1 MADILLVEDK
11 DSLRRVLRLTLENAG
26 YTVAEAADARAALNE
41 IANSRHR
48 LVLTDLRMPNG
59 SGLDVLR
66 SARSADADVPVI
78 VMTAFGS
85 IDEAVQA
92 MKDGAHDF
100 LQKPVDSNHLLLL
113 VDRALEQARLR
124 TENILLRE
132 EWSRRYGFPRIIGES
147 EVVKRAVAET
157 QRVAQTE
164 ATVLLLGESG
174 TGKELF
180 ARAVHHLSPRRDQPF
195 VAINCAAIPET
206 LIENELFGH
215 ERGAFTGASDRR
227 QGKFE
232 LAGGGTVFLDEI
244 GELPLGVQGKLL
256 RAIEE
261 KMIDRIG
268 GRAPVAVDVR
278 VVAATNKDLKTA
290 VDNGQFRGDLFFRLA
305 VFPIEIPPLRERGAF
320 TGASDRRQGKFE
332 LAGGG
337 TVFLDE
343 IGELPLGVQGKLL
356 RAIEEKMIDRI
367 GGRAPV
373 AVDVR
378 VVAATNKDLKTAVDN
393 GQFRGDLFFRLAV
406 FPIEIP
412 PLRDRGDDVTLLAR
426 HFAAEIGRELRGRE
440 AQLSDEAVAALKL
453 HRWPGN
459 VRELENAIERACIL
473 SDTLKLE
480 PADLGLG
487 PTATD
492 GPDALQQV
500 DLSGTLSDVA
510 HRVLRIVERRKIQ
523 AALVANDGNKSKTAE
538 DLGVSYKTLLNKI
551 KDYTL

>member
-1 MADILLVEDK
+1 VADILLVEDK

-26 YTVAEAADARAALNE
+26 YTVAEASDARAALSE
-41 IANSRHR
+41 IANTRHR
-48 LVLTDLRMPNG
+48 LVLTDLRMPDG

-66 SARSADADVPVI
+66 AARSADADVPVI

-113 VDRALEQARLR
+113 VGRALEQARLR
-124 TENILLRE
+124 TENVLLRE
-132 EWSRRYGFPRIIGES
+132 EWARRYGFPRIIGES

-180 ARAVHHLSPRRDQPF
+180 ARAVHHLSSRRDKPF

-232 LAGGGTVFLDEI
+232 LASGGTVFLDEI

-278 VVAATNKDLKTA
+278 VVAATNKDLKAA
-290 VDNGQFRGDLFFRLA
+290 VEANEFRGDLFFRLA
-305 VFPIEIPPLRERGAF
+305 VFPIEIPPLRER
-320 TGASDRRQGKFE
+320 E
-332 LAGGG
+332 
-337 TVFLDE
+337 
-343 IGELPLGVQGKLL
+343 
-356 RAIEEKMIDRI
+356 
-367 GGRAPV
+367 
-373 AVDVR
+373 
-378 VVAATNKDLKTAVDN
+378 
-393 GQFRGDLFFRLAV
+393 
-406 FPIEIP
+406 
-412 PLRDRGDDVTLLAR
+412 DDVTLLAR

-440 AQLSDEAVAALKL
+440 AQFSEEASAALKR

-473 SDTLKLE
+473 SDTLMLE
-480 PADLGLG
+480 PPDLGLAV
-487 PTATD
+487 TSAD
-492 GPDALQQV
+492 SDEAFKEL

-510 HRVLRIVERRKIQ
+510 HRVLHLVERRKIQ
-523 AALVANDGNKSKTAE
+523 TALAANLGNKSKTAE

-551 KDYTL
+551 KEYNLRSLTPDEDH

>member
-26 YTVAEAADARAALNE
+26 YTVAEAIDARAALNE

-48 LVLTDLRMPNG
+48 LILTDLRMPNG

-66 SARSADADVPVI
+66 AARAADADVPVI

-113 VDRALEQARLR
+113 VERALEQARLR
-124 TENILLRE
+124 TENVLLRE
-132 EWSRRYGFPRIIGES
+132 EWSRRYGFPRILGES
-147 EVVKRAVAET
+147 EALKRAVGET

-180 ARAVHHLSPRRDQPF
+180 ARAVHHLSARRDQPF

-215 ERGAFTGASDRR
+215 ERGAFTGANDRR

-232 LAGGGTVFLDEI
+232 LASGGTVFLDEI
-244 GELPLGVQGKLL
+244 GELPLAVQGKLL

-261 KMIDRIG
+261 KVVDRIG

-278 VVAATNKDLKTA
+278 VVAATNKDLKAA

-305 VFPIEIPPLRERGAF
+305 VFPIEVPPLRERG
-320 TGASDRRQGKFE
+320 
-332 LAGGG
+332 
-337 TVFLDE
+337 
-343 IGELPLGVQGKLL
+343 
-356 RAIEEKMIDRI
+356 
-367 GGRAPV
+367 
-373 AVDVR
+373 
-378 VVAATNKDLKTAVDN
+378 
-393 GQFRGDLFFRLAV
+393 
-406 FPIEIP
+406 
-412 PLRDRGDDVTLLAR
+412 DDIVLLAS
-426 HFAAEIGRELRGRE
+426 HFASEIGRELRKRE
-440 AQLSDEAVAALKL
+440 AQLSPEAIVALQQ
-453 HRWPGN
+453 HHWPGN
-459 VRELENAIERACIL
+459 VRELKNAIERACII
-473 SDTLKLE
+473 SDTLVLQ
-480 PADLGLG
+480 PGDLGLL
-487 PTATD
+487 PSHAD
-492 GPDALQQV
+492 GAETLGQL
-500 DLSGTLSDVA
+500 DLSGTLSEVA
-510 HRVLRIVERRKIQ
+510 HRALRLVERRKILEAL
-523 AALVANDGNKSKTAE
+523 AANGGNKSKTAE
-538 DLGVSYKTLLNKI
+538 DLGVSYKTLLNKL
-551 KDYTL
+551 KDYGI

>member
-1 MADILLVEDK
+1 VADILLVEDK

-26 YTVAEAADARAALNE
+26 YTVAEAIDARAALNE
-41 IANSRHR
+41 IATSRHR

-66 SARSADADVPVI
+66 AARAADADVPVI

-113 VDRALEQARLR
+113 VERALDQARLR
-124 TENILLRE
+124 TENVLLRE
-132 EWSRRYGFPRIIGES
+132 EWSRRYGFPRILGES
-147 EVVKRAVAET
+147 EALKRAVGET

-180 ARAVHHLSPRRDQPF
+180 ALAVHHLSARRDEPF

-215 ERGAFTGASDRR
+215 ERGAFTRASDRR

-232 LAGGGTVFLDEI
+232 LASGGTVFLDEI
-244 GELPLGVQGKLL
+244 GELPLAVQGKLL

-261 KMIDRIG
+261 KVVDRIG

-278 VVAATNKDLKTA
+278 VVAATNKDLKAA
-290 VDNGQFRGDLFFRLA
+290 VDNGEFRGDLFFRLA
-305 VFPIEIPPLRERGAF
+305 VFPIEVPPLRERG
-320 TGASDRRQGKFE
+320 
-332 LAGGG
+332 
-337 TVFLDE
+337 
-343 IGELPLGVQGKLL
+343 
-356 RAIEEKMIDRI
+356 
-367 GGRAPV
+367 
-373 AVDVR
+373 
-378 VVAATNKDLKTAVDN
+378 
-393 GQFRGDLFFRLAV
+393 
-406 FPIEIP
+406 
-412 PLRDRGDDVTLLAR
+412 DDIVLLAR
-426 HFAAEIGRELRGRE
+426 HFASEIGRELRGRE
-440 AQLSDEAVAALKL
+440 AHLSDEAIAALQR
-453 HRWPGN
+453 HHWPGN
-459 VRELENAIERACIL
+459 VRELENAIERACII
-473 SDTLKLE
+473 SDTLVLQ
-480 PADLGLG
+480 PGDLGLLPSRANADETLG
-487 PTATD
+487 Q
-492 GPDALQQV
+492 L

-510 HRVLRIVERRKIQ
+510 HRALRVVERKKILE
-523 AALVANDGNKSKTAE
+523 ALATNGGNKSKTAE

-551 KDYTL
+551 KDYGL

>member
-1 MADILLVEDK
+1 VADILLVEDK

-26 YTVAEAADARAALNE
+26 YSVAEAVDARAALNE
-41 IANSRHR
+41 IATSRHR

-66 SARSADADVPVI
+66 SARAADADVPVI

-113 VDRALEQARLR
+113 VERALEQARLR
-124 TENILLRE
+124 TENVLLRE
-132 EWSRRYGFPRIIGES
+132 EWSRRYGFPRILGES
-147 EVVKRAVAET
+147 ETLKRAVGET

-180 ARAVHHLSPRRDQPF
+180 ARAVHHLSARRDNPF

-215 ERGAFTGASDRR
+215 ERGAFTGATDRR

-232 LAGGGTVFLDEI
+232 LASGGTVFLDEI
-244 GELPLGVQGKLL
+244 GELPLAVQGKLL

-261 KMIDRIG
+261 KVVDRIG
-268 GRAPVAVDVR
+268 GSAPVAVDVR
-278 VVAATNKDLKTA
+278 VVAATNKDLKAA

-305 VFPIEIPPLRERGAF
+305 VFPIE
-320 TGASDRRQGKFE
+320 
-332 LAGGG
+332 
-337 TVFLDE
+337 V
-343 IGELPLGVQGKLL
+343 
-356 RAIEEKMIDRI
+356 
-367 GGRAPV
+367 
-373 AVDVR
+373 
-378 VVAATNKDLKTAVDN
+378 
-393 GQFRGDLFFRLAV
+393 
-406 FPIEIP
+406 P
-412 PLRDRGDDVTLLAR
+412 PLRDRGDDIIMLAQ

-440 AQLSDEAVAALKL
+440 AQLSSGAVDALKQ
-453 HRWPGN
+453 HHWPGN

-473 SDTLKLE
+473 SDSLILE

-487 PTATD
+487 PSATHES
-492 GPDALQQV
+492 GSLEQL
-500 DLSGTLSDVA
+500 DLSGTLSEVA
-510 HRVLRIVERRKIQ
+510 HRALRIVERRKIVR
-523 AALVANDGNKSKTAE
+523 ALEANHGNKSKTAE

-551 KDYTL
+551 KEYAL

>member
-1 MADILLVEDK
+1 MPDILLVEDK
-11 DSLRRVLRLTLENAG
+11 ESLRRVLRLTLESAG
-26 YTVAEAADARAALNE
+26 YTVAEAEDARVAAQALARE
-41 IANSRHR
+41 PFRV
-48 LVLTDLRMPNG
+48 VLTDLRMPHG

-66 SARSADADVPVI
+66 ASKAVDADVPV
-78 VMTAFGS
+78 VLMTAYGS

-92 MKDGAHDF
+92 MKEGAHDF

-113 VDRALEQARLR
+113 VERALEQARLR
-124 TENILLRE
+124 TENLLLRE
-132 EWSRRYGFPRIIGES
+132 EWAKRYGFPRILGES
-147 EVVKRAVAET
+147 EAIKQAVGET

-180 ARAVHHLSPRRDQPF
+180 ARAVHHLSNRREKSF

-232 LAGGGTVFLDEI
+232 LAAGGTVFLDEI

-290 VDNGQFRGDLFFRLA
+290 VENG
-305 VFPIEIPPLRERGAF
+305 E
-320 TGASDRRQGKFE
+320 
-332 LAGGG
+332 
-337 TVFLDE
+337 
-343 IGELPLGVQGKLL
+343 
-356 RAIEEKMIDRI
+356 
-367 GGRAPV
+367 
-373 AVDVR
+373 
-378 VVAATNKDLKTAVDN
+378 
-393 GQFRGDLFFRLAV
+393 FRGDLFFRLAV

-412 PLRDRGDDVTLLAR
+412 PLRDRDDDITLLAH
-426 HFAAEIGRELRGRE
+426 HFAAAVGRELRGRE

-459 VRELENAIERACIL
+459 AGELEKASERSGTL
-473 SDTLKLE
+473 SAAQKRD

-487 PTATD
+487 PVATD
-492 GPDALQQV
+492 DAGALQQL

-510 HRVLRIVERRKIQ
+510 HRVLRLVERRKIQ
-523 AALVANDGNKSKTAE
+523 TALTANDGNKSKTAE

-551 KDYTL
+551 KEYTL

>member
-1 MADILLVEDK
+1 MPDILLVEDK

-26 YTVAEAADARAALNE
+26 YSVTEAGDARAAMNE
-41 IANSRHR
+41 IARAPHK

-66 SARSADADVPVI
+66 ASRSADSDVPVI

-113 VDRALEQARLR
+113 VERALEQARLR

-147 EVVKRAVAET
+147 EAIKRAVAET

-180 ARAVHHLSPRRDQPF
+180 ARAVHHLSERRDRPF

-232 LAGGGTVFLDEI
+232 LASTGTVFLDEI
-244 GELPLGVQGKLL
+244 GELPLAVQGKLL

-261 KMIDRIG
+261 KVIDRIG
-268 GRAPVAVDVR
+268 GRAPVPVDVR
-278 VVAATNKDLKTA
+278 VVAATNRDLKA
-290 VDNGQFRGDLFFRLA
+290 AAESGEFRRDLFFRLA
-305 VFPIEIPPLRERGAF
+305 VFP
-320 TGASDRRQGKFE
+320 
-332 LAGGG
+332 
-337 TVFLDE
+337 V
-343 IGELPLGVQGKLL
+343 
-356 RAIEEKMIDRI
+356 
-367 GGRAPV
+367 
-373 AVDVR
+373 
-378 VVAATNKDLKTAVDN
+378 
-393 GQFRGDLFFRLAV
+393 
-406 FPIEIP
+406 EIP
-412 PLRDRGDDVTLLAR
+412 PLRDRKDDIILLATN
-426 HFAAEIGRELRGRE
+426 FAAQFGKELRGRE
-440 AQLSDEAVAALKL
+440 ATLSPAAVEALQI
-453 HRWPGN
+453 HSWPGN

-473 SDTLKLE
+473 SDTMTLE
-480 PADLGLG
+480 PGDLGL
-487 PTATD
+487 PVD
-492 GPDALQQV
+492 KPKEPEVLQSL
-500 DLSGTLSDVA
+500 DLSGTLSEVA
-510 HRVLRIVERRKIQ
+510 HRAVVFVERRKIQ
-523 AALVANDGNKSKTAE
+523 AALNANDGNKGETAE
-538 DLGVSYKTLLNKI
+538 DLGISYKTLLTKI
-551 KDYTL
+551 KDYDL

>member
-26 YTVAEAADARAALNE
+26 YSVAEAIDARAALNE
-41 IANSRHR
+41 IATSRHR

-66 SARSADADVPVI
+66 AARAADADVPVI

-113 VDRALEQARLR
+113 VERALEQARLR

-132 EWSRRYGFPRIIGES
+132 EWSRRYGFPRILGES
-147 EVVKRAVAET
+147 ETLKRAVGET

-215 ERGAFTGASDRR
+215 ERGAFTGANDRR

-232 LAGGGTVFLDEI
+232 LASGGTVFLDEI

-261 KMIDRIG
+261 KVVDRIG

-278 VVAATNKDLKTA
+278 VVAATNKDLKGA
-290 VDNGQFRGDLFFRLA
+290 VEKGQFRGDLFFRLA
-305 VFPIEIPPLRERGAF
+305 VFPIE
-320 TGASDRRQGKFE
+320 
-332 LAGGG
+332 
-337 TVFLDE
+337 V
-343 IGELPLGVQGKLL
+343 
-356 RAIEEKMIDRI
+356 
-367 GGRAPV
+367 
-373 AVDVR
+373 
-378 VVAATNKDLKTAVDN
+378 
-393 GQFRGDLFFRLAV
+393 
-406 FPIEIP
+406 P
-412 PLRDRGDDVTLLAR
+412 PLRDRGEDIVLLAR

-440 AQLSDEAVAALKL
+440 AQLSTEAVDALKR
-453 HRWPGN
+453 HQWPGN

-473 SDTLKLE
+473 SDSLMLQ
-480 PADLGLG
+480 PVDLGLG
-487 PTATD
+487 PTETQTSETLD
-492 GPDALQQV
+492 DV

-510 HRVLRIVERRKIQ
+510 HRALRLVERKKILQ
-523 AALVANDGNKSKTAE
+523 ALEANHGNKSKTAE
-538 DLGVSYKTLLNKI
+538 DLGVSYKTLLHKL
-551 KDYTL
+551 KDYAL

>member
-11 DSLRRVLRLTLENAG
+11 ESLRRVLRLTLENAG
-26 YTVAEAADARAALNE
+26 YTVTEAEDTRAALQHL
-41 IANSRHR
+41 SSTRHR
-48 LVLTDLRMPNG
+48 LVLTDLRMPHG

-66 SARSADADVPVI
+66 AAKAADADVPVI

-85 IDEAVQA
+85 IDEAVRA

-113 VDRALEQARLR
+113 VERALGEARLR

-147 EVVKRAVAET
+147 ESIKRAVSET
-157 QRVAQTE
+157 QRVAQTD

-180 ARAVHHLSPRRDQPF
+180 ARAVHHLSNRRDKPF

-215 ERGAFTGASDRR
+215 ERGAFTGATDRR

-232 LAGGGTVFLDEI
+232 LASGGTVFLDEI
-244 GELPLGVQGKLL
+244 GELPLAVQGKLL

-261 KMIDRIG
+261 KVIDRIG
-268 GRAPVAVDVR
+268 GRAPIAVDVR

-305 VFPIEIPPLRERGAF
+305 VFPVQIPALRER
-320 TGASDRRQGKFE
+320 
-332 LAGGG
+332 
-337 TVFLDE
+337 DE
-343 IGELPLGVQGKLL
+343 
-356 RAIEEKMIDRI
+356 
-367 GGRAPV
+367 
-373 AVDVR
+373 DV
-378 VVAATNKDLKTAVDN
+378 L
-393 GQFRGDLFFRLAV
+393 
-406 FPIEIP
+406 
-412 PLRDRGDDVTLLAR
+412 LLAR
-426 HFAAEIGRELRGRE
+426 HFAAEVGKELRGRE
-440 AQLSDEAVAALKL
+440 ATLSEATTAAL
-453 HRWPGN
+453 RSYSWPGN

-473 SDTLKLE
+473 SDTMTLE
-480 PADLGLG
+480 TRDLGLTSSNETQ
-487 PTATD
+487 PTSQ
-492 GPDALQQV
+492 GF

-510 HRVLRIVERRKIQ
+510 HRALRLVEKSKIQ
-523 AALVANDGNKSKTAE
+523 SALESTGGNKSKTAE
-538 DLGVSYKTLLNKI
+538 DLGISYKTLLTKL
-551 KDYTL
+551 KEYDL